1 MFKKLFQR
9 LTGVESINAAREAA
23 ERLKQEAEE
32 AAKKAIQEAEIAK
45 AEVKKL
51 KEEEEA
57 ARLGPKERATAQSMP
72 YVGVLDTHVNPDD
85 IKNGF
90 FDLDWNEFFIQELI
104 ENGYGTDADPEE
116 EIVDRWFR
124 DLCGE
129 ILDSEGIQGT
139 RYGGYIN
146 TTSLG
151 GGKASVS

>member
-1 MFKKLFQR
+1 MFKKLFNR
-9 LTGVESINAAREAA
+9 LTGVEAINASREAA

-32 AAKKAIQEAEIAK
+32 AARQAIQD
-45 AEVKKL
+45 AEVAKSELKKL

-57 ARLGPKERATAQSMP
+57 ARVSPKERATAQSIP
-72 YVGVLDTHVNPDD
+72 YVAVLDTHVNPDD

-90 FDLDWNEFFIQELI
+90 FDLDWNEFFIKELI
-104 ENGYGTDADPEE
+104 NNGYGTDADPEE

>member
-1 MFKKLFQR
+1 MFKKLFER
-9 LTGVESINAAREAA
+9 LTGVEAINASREAA

-32 AAKKAIQEAEIAK
+32 AAKQAIQEAELAK
-45 AEVKKL
+45 SELKKI

-72 YVGVLDTHVNPDD
+72 YVAVLDTHVNPDD

-90 FDLDWNEFFIQELI
+90 FDLDWNEFFIKELI
-104 ENGYGTDADPEE
+104 ENGYGTEQDPEE

-129 ILDSEGIQGT
+129 ILDSEGVQGT

-146 TTSLG
+146 TTSFG
-151 GGKASVS
+151 NGKASVS

>member
-1 MFKKLFQR
+1 MFKKLFNR
-9 LTGVESINAAREAA
+9 LTGVEAINASREAA

-32 AAKKAIQEAEIAK
+32 TARQAIQD
-45 AEVKKL
+45 AEVAKSELKKL

-57 ARLGPKERATAQSMP
+57 ARLGPKERATAQSIP
-72 YVGVLDTHVNPDD
+72 YVAVLDTHVNPDD

-90 FDLDWNEFFIQELI
+90 FDLDWNEFFIKELI
-104 ENGYGTDADPEE
+104 NNGYGTDADPEE

>member
-1 MFKKLFQR
+1 MFKKLIDR
-9 LTGVESINAAREAA
+9 ITGVEAINAAREAA

-32 AAKKAIQEAEIAK
+32 DAKKAIQEAELAK
-45 AEVKKL
+45 SELKKI

-72 YVGVLDTHVNPDD
+72 YVAVLDTLVNPDD

-90 FDLDWNEFFIQELI
+90 FDLDWNEFFIKELI
-104 ENGYGTDADPEE
+104 ENGYGTEADPEE

-129 ILDSEGIQGT
+129 ILDSEGVQGT

-146 TTSLG
+146 TTSIG
-151 GGKASVS
+151 NGKASVS